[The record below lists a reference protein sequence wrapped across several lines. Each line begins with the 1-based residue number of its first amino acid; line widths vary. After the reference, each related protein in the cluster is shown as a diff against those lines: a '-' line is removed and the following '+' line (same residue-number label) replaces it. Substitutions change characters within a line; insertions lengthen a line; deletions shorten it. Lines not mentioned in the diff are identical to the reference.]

1 MILSCPAC
9 NTRYVV
15 PDSAIGAS
23 GRQVR
28 CAACKNSWF
37 QSAPGRPLP
46 GSRPAAPIVAPPA
59 PAEQRL
65 EQRGQARDMPAAAP
79 RPETSA
85 MLGPEPPADPDFDA
99 FAHEAPFRP
108 RRNPARM
115 WTIASIVAA
124 ALMLSAVAAISW
136 FGFPNLSAG
145 AEESPFDVKPIGKP
159 QRQALASGNDLLT
172 LTGRI
177 TNLTDKVQRVPQIQ
191 AELCDSSR
199 RVIYSWSISAPV
211 TQLGPRQSSTFNSA
225 ELNTPR
231 GAVSLHLSTGPAN
244 NPQNGSKCESGS

>member
-37 QSAPGRPLP
+37 QSPPGRPLP
-46 GSRPAAPIVAPPA
+46 GARPIVPPAPPAAPPR
-59 PAEQRL
+59 E
-65 EQRGQARDMPAAAP
+65 EQRGQSREMPAAAP
-79 RPETSA
+79 RPDSSA
-85 MLGPEPPADPDFDA
+85 VLGPEPPPDPDFDA
-99 FAHEAPFRP
+99 FAHEPPFRA

-115 WTIASIVAA
+115 WTIVSIVAA

-145 AEESPFDVKPIGKP
+145 ADANTFDVEPIGKP
-159 QRQALASGNDLLT
+159 QRQKLASGNDLLT

-177 TNLTDKVQRVPQIQ
+177 TNLTDEVQRVPQIR
-191 AELCDSSR
+191 AELRDSSR

-211 TQLGPRQSSTFNSA
+211 TELGPRQSSTFNSA
-225 ELNTPR
+225 ELDTPR
-231 GAVSLHLSTGPAN
+231 GAVSLHLSTGPA
-244 NPQNGSKCESGS
+244 G